1 MALKGLSSDKD
12 IILQKVDKVNSV
24 VLVKRADYSK
34 RMKELLLDG
43 SKFKEITVEAGKE
56 INL

>member
-43 SKFKEITVEAGKE
+43 SKFKEITVETGKE

>member
-1 MALKGLSSDKD
+1 MALKGLSSNKD

-43 SKFKEITVEAGKE
+43 SKFKEITVETGKE

>member
-1 MALKGLSSDKD
+1 MKGLSSNKD

-43 SKFKEITVEAGKE
+43 SKFKEITVETGKE

>member
-24 VLVKRADYSK
+24 VLVKKADYSK